1 MNDLNKALEQFG
13 ETMTKVSDE
22 LRELYSKIEKAMVEF
37 IDKYDEWYDKYMDET
52 EARLKKWINAR
63 YVGKSSSPTE
73 KGR

>member
-22 LRELYSKIEKAMVEF
+22 LRELYPKIEKAMVEF
-37 IDKYDEWYDKYMDET
+37 IDKFDEWYDNNMDKAET
-52 EARLKKWINAR
+52 RSKEWLNAR